1 MGVQGLPGRLGNGH
15 TDLPWLRRSQAVCPS
30 PHHLG
35 QGSSFLPYHRRLT
48 LPPSFPAACE
58 FTNNDQN
65 ELDRSQLTLRR
76 PENPKTRKVKTEPG
90 TPGNTGEGGAFP
102 ATDISAGQGHAR

>member
-1 MGVQGLPGRLGNGH
+1 MDTQTCRGSVG
-15 TDLPWLRRSQAVCPS
+15 LRRLCPS

-76 PENPKTRKVKTEPG
+76 PENPKTTKVKTEPG

>member
-1 MGVQGLPGRLGNGH
+1 MGVQGLPGRLGNGY

-35 QGSSFLPYHRRLT
+35 QGSSFLCYHHRLT
-48 LPPSFPAACE
+48 LASRFPAACE

-76 PENPKTRKVKTEPG
+76 PENPKT
-90 TPGNTGEGGAFP
+90 
-102 ATDISAGQGHAR
+102 